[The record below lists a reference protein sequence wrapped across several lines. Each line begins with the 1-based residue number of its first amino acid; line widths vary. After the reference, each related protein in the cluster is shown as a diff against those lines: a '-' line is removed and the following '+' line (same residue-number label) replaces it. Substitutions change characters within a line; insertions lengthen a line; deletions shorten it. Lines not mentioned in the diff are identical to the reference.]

1 MHLYVKVVFQVFNTF
16 QGPGP
21 LPTPSSPPRRLITH
35 CHKAL
40 FSSEGSGAPEAPQ
53 GQHPLVGCWI
63 KSLGKSWGKKT
74 TFSEKNW
81 WARFWNQKNSM
92 FFCASVGVDWS
103 WNCLINSD
111 LSGCSFTAH
120 PKSFHIIFRRWRG
133 SLRFMISWCKREF
146 LVNSHAKDMKNLA
159 KDRPWRKLTADP

>member
-1 MHLYVKVVFQVFNTF
+1 MISQPPLKRKKTCCLHLYVKVVFQVFNTF

-21 LPTPSSPPRRLITH
+21 LPTPSSPLRRLITH

-74 TFSEKNW
+74 TFSEKLVSQILEPFG
-81 WARFWNQKNSM
+81 RDVPLPIFPLM
-92 FFCASVGVDWS
+92 FGMQ
-103 WNCLINSD
+103 
-111 LSGCSFTAH
+111 G
-120 PKSFHIIFRRWRG
+120 KS
-133 SLRFMISWCKREF
+133 
-146 LVNSHAKDMKNLA
+146 SH
-159 KDRPWRKLTADP
+159 WRKKQKSPTRQLDMSAASGFFDLNLNINTVLERNVLYFLT